1 MNEETEQRTA
11 GYITLPFAVLDGWV
25 GQNAQ
30 YLKWWTLLRR
40 EASWTDKTV
49 WYNHQQV
56 YLQARQVIVTV
67 NSLVK
72 QWQVSKPTVI
82 HFLQRLEH
90 EKLIERQTDSRKT
103 IITITP
109 LGWADS
115 EVKQEVTPAVKVDH
129 DVDHQTYRQPL
140 PPIYNKEKNII
151 ASGGARTREE
161 EVANHDFDEI
171 ISFFNQQMKGKG
183 IQQVAIITS
192 ERRQAFE
199 RLVSQT
205 GVNKD
210 TLKQAIKNAAESD
223 FLNGKGPKGW
233 VASFDWMMMPQNFQK
248 VLENNYRNK
257 PVTQQVQYGTTDGY
271 QDPRRG
277 VEASRTSSYAS
288 GYDRP
293 IKKLAHFLTDGGDNR
308 FMIVLD
314 GSTATGKTTLMT
326 AMRQALRWLTDH
338 RLVSDDVGLRILDA
352 TKICTLMDSSRD
364 WNELLSWPS
373 YLGIEDLGCEPAEI
387 LRWGNP
393 LYPVRELITERYKLR
408 LPMVVSTNLDSDQ
421 LREHLGLRIVSRMNE
436 MAFYIHFENEDFRKL
451 AWYSHHPEAKN

>member
-1 MNEETEQRTA
+1 MSSEETEQRTA
-11 GYITLPFAVLDGWV
+11 GYITLPLAVLDGWV

-30 YLKWWTLLRR
+30 YLKWWTQLRR

-115 EVKQEVTPAVKVDH
+115 EVKPEVTPAVKVDH
-129 DVDHQTYRQPL
+129 QSYHQTYRQPL
-140 PPIYNKEKNII
+140 PPIINNKEKNII

-199 RLVSQT
+199 RLMSQT

-223 FLNGKGPKGW
+223 FLNGKGSKGW
-233 VASFDWMMMPQNFQK
+233 VASFDWMMIPQNFQK

-293 IKKLAHFLTDGGDNR
+293 L
-308 FMIVLD
+308 
-314 GSTATGKTTLMT
+314 
-326 AMRQALRWLTDH
+326 
-338 RLVSDDVGLRILDA
+338 
-352 TKICTLMDSSRD
+352 
-364 WNELLSWPS
+364 
-373 YLGIEDLGCEPAEI
+373 
-387 LRWGNP
+387 
-393 LYPVRELITERYKLR
+393 
-408 LPMVVSTNLDSDQ
+408 
-421 LREHLGLRIVSRMNE
+421 
-436 MAFYIHFENEDFRKL
+436 
-451 AWYSHHPEAKN
+451 

>member
-11 GYITLPFAVLDGWV
+11 GYITLPLAVLDGWV

-30 YLKWWTLLRR
+30 YLKWWTQLRR

-49 WYNHQQV
+49 WYNRQQV

-82 HFLQRLEH
+82 HFLQRLES

-115 EVKQEVTPAVKVDH
+115 EVKQEVTPVVKVDH
-129 DVDHQTYRQPL
+129 DVDHQSYRQPF
-140 PPIYNKEKNII
+140 PPIINNKEKNII

-161 EVANHDFDEI
+161 EVAKRCEMEEVRCLKDNDKDSFDEI
-171 ISFFNQQMKGKG
+171 VAYFNEQMVGKG

-192 ERRQAFE
+192 ERRQAFD

-293 IKKLAHFLTDGGDNR
+293 L
-308 FMIVLD
+308 
-314 GSTATGKTTLMT
+314 
-326 AMRQALRWLTDH
+326 
-338 RLVSDDVGLRILDA
+338 
-352 TKICTLMDSSRD
+352 
-364 WNELLSWPS
+364 
-373 YLGIEDLGCEPAEI
+373 
-387 LRWGNP
+387 
-393 LYPVRELITERYKLR
+393 
-408 LPMVVSTNLDSDQ
+408 
-421 LREHLGLRIVSRMNE
+421 
-436 MAFYIHFENEDFRKL
+436 
-451 AWYSHHPEAKN
+451 

>member
-1 MNEETEQRTA
+1 MSSEETEQRTA
-11 GYITLPFAVLDGWV
+11 GYITLPLAVLDGWV

-30 YLKWWTLLRR
+30 YLKWWTQLRR

-67 NSLVK
+67 NSLVN

-82 HFLQRLEH
+82 HFLQRLES
-90 EKLIERQTDSRKT
+90 EKLIERQTDTRKT
-103 IITITP
+103 IITITS

-115 EVKQEVTPAVKVDH
+115 EVKQEVTPAVKVEH

-140 PPIYNKEKNII
+140 PPIINNKEINIL

-161 EVANHDFDEI
+161 EVANKDFDEI

-192 ERRQAFE
+192 ERRQAFD

-233 VASFDWMMMPQNFQK
+233 VASFDWMMIPQNFQK

-257 PVTQQVQYGTTDGY
+257 PVIQQVQYGTTDGY

-293 IKKLAHFLTDGGDNR
+293 L
-308 FMIVLD
+308 
-314 GSTATGKTTLMT
+314 
-326 AMRQALRWLTDH
+326 
-338 RLVSDDVGLRILDA
+338 
-352 TKICTLMDSSRD
+352 
-364 WNELLSWPS
+364 
-373 YLGIEDLGCEPAEI
+373 
-387 LRWGNP
+387 
-393 LYPVRELITERYKLR
+393 
-408 LPMVVSTNLDSDQ
+408 
-421 LREHLGLRIVSRMNE
+421 
-436 MAFYIHFENEDFRKL
+436 
-451 AWYSHHPEAKN
+451 

>member
-11 GYITLPFAVLDGWV
+11 GYITLPLAVLDGWV

-30 YLKWWTLLRR
+30 YLKWWTQLRR

-49 WYNHQQV
+49 WYNRQQV

-115 EVKQEVTPAVKVDH
+115 EVKQEVASVVKVEH

-140 PPIYNKEKNII
+140 PPIINNKEKNII

-199 RLVSQT
+199 RLMSQT

-233 VASFDWMMMPQNFQK
+233 VASFDWMMIPQNFQK

-293 IKKLAHFLTDGGDNR
+293 L
-308 FMIVLD
+308 
-314 GSTATGKTTLMT
+314 
-326 AMRQALRWLTDH
+326 
-338 RLVSDDVGLRILDA
+338 
-352 TKICTLMDSSRD
+352 
-364 WNELLSWPS
+364 
-373 YLGIEDLGCEPAEI
+373 
-387 LRWGNP
+387 
-393 LYPVRELITERYKLR
+393 
-408 LPMVVSTNLDSDQ
+408 
-421 LREHLGLRIVSRMNE
+421 
-436 MAFYIHFENEDFRKL
+436 
-451 AWYSHHPEAKN
+451 

>member
-11 GYITLPFAVLDGWV
+11 GYITLPLAVLDGWV

-30 YLKWWTLLRR
+30 YLKWWTQLRR

-82 HFLQRLEH
+82 HFLQRLES

-115 EVKQEVTPAVKVDH
+115 EVKQEVTPVVKVEH
-129 DVDHQTYRQPL
+129 DVDHQSYHQPL
-140 PPIYNKEKNII
+140 PPIINNKEKNIV

-199 RLVSQT
+199 RLMSQT

-233 VASFDWMMMPQNFQK
+233 VASFDWIMVPQNFQK

-257 PVTQQVQYGTTDGY
+257 PVIQQVQYGTTDGY

-293 IKKLAHFLTDGGDNR
+293 L
-308 FMIVLD
+308 
-314 GSTATGKTTLMT
+314 
-326 AMRQALRWLTDH
+326 
-338 RLVSDDVGLRILDA
+338 
-352 TKICTLMDSSRD
+352 
-364 WNELLSWPS
+364 
-373 YLGIEDLGCEPAEI
+373 
-387 LRWGNP
+387 
-393 LYPVRELITERYKLR
+393 
-408 LPMVVSTNLDSDQ
+408 
-421 LREHLGLRIVSRMNE
+421 
-436 MAFYIHFENEDFRKL
+436 
-451 AWYSHHPEAKN
+451 

>member
-11 GYITLPFAVLDGWV
+11 GYITLPLAVLDGWV

-30 YLKWWTLLRR
+30 YLKWWTQLRR
-40 EASWTDKTV
+40 EASWTDKNV
-49 WYNHQQV
+49 WYNRQQV

-82 HFLQRLEH
+82 HFLQRLES

-115 EVKQEVTPAVKVDH
+115 EVKQEVAPVVKVDH
-129 DVDHQTYRQPL
+129 DVDHQSYHQPL
-140 PPIYNKEKNII
+140 PPIINNKEKNII

-161 EVANHDFDEI
+161 VANIDFDEI

-199 RLVSQT
+199 RLMSQT

-233 VASFDWMMMPQNFQK
+233 VASFDWIMVPQNFQK

-288 GYDRP
+288 G
-293 IKKLAHFLTDGGDNR
+293 
-308 FMIVLD
+308 
-314 GSTATGKTTLMT
+314 
-326 AMRQALRWLTDH
+326 
-338 RLVSDDVGLRILDA
+338 
-352 TKICTLMDSSRD
+352 
-364 WNELLSWPS
+364 
-373 YLGIEDLGCEPAEI
+373 
-387 LRWGNP
+387 
-393 LYPVRELITERYKLR
+393 
-408 LPMVVSTNLDSDQ
+408 
-421 LREHLGLRIVSRMNE
+421 
-436 MAFYIHFENEDFRKL
+436 
-451 AWYSHHPEAKN
+451 

>member
-1 MNEETEQRTA
+1 MSSEETEQRAA
-11 GYITLPFAVLDGWV
+11 GYITLPLAVLDGWI

-30 YLKWWTLLRR
+30 YLKWWTQLRR

-49 WYNHQQV
+49 WYNRQQV

-82 HFLQRLEH
+82 HFLQRLES

-115 EVKQEVTPAVKVDH
+115 EVKQEVAPVVKVDH

-140 PPIYNKEKNII
+140 PPIINSKEKNII

-161 EVANHDFDEI
+161 EVANIDFDEI

-293 IKKLAHFLTDGGDNR
+293 L
-308 FMIVLD
+308 
-314 GSTATGKTTLMT
+314 
-326 AMRQALRWLTDH
+326 
-338 RLVSDDVGLRILDA
+338 
-352 TKICTLMDSSRD
+352 
-364 WNELLSWPS
+364 
-373 YLGIEDLGCEPAEI
+373 
-387 LRWGNP
+387 
-393 LYPVRELITERYKLR
+393 
-408 LPMVVSTNLDSDQ
+408 
-421 LREHLGLRIVSRMNE
+421 
-436 MAFYIHFENEDFRKL
+436 
-451 AWYSHHPEAKN
+451 

>member
-1 MNEETEQRTA
+1 MNSNEETEQRTA
-11 GYITLPFAVLDGWV
+11 GYITLPLAVLDGWV

-30 YLKWWTLLRR
+30 YLKWWTQLRR

-67 NSLVK
+67 SSLVK

-82 HFLQRLEH
+82 HFLQRLES

-115 EVKQEVTPAVKVDH
+115 EVKQEVAPVVKVDH
-129 DVDHQTYRQPL
+129 DVDHQSYHQPL
-140 PPIYNKEKNII
+140 PPIIDNKEKNIM
-151 ASGGARTREE
+151 ASGGARTRE

-233 VASFDWMMMPQNFQK
+233 VASFDWMMIPQNFQK

-293 IKKLAHFLTDGGDNR
+293 L
-308 FMIVLD
+308 
-314 GSTATGKTTLMT
+314 
-326 AMRQALRWLTDH
+326 
-338 RLVSDDVGLRILDA
+338 
-352 TKICTLMDSSRD
+352 
-364 WNELLSWPS
+364 
-373 YLGIEDLGCEPAEI
+373 
-387 LRWGNP
+387 
-393 LYPVRELITERYKLR
+393 
-408 LPMVVSTNLDSDQ
+408 
-421 LREHLGLRIVSRMNE
+421 
-436 MAFYIHFENEDFRKL
+436 
-451 AWYSHHPEAKN
+451 

>member
-11 GYITLPFAVLDGWV
+11 GYITLPLAVLDGWV

-30 YLKWWTLLRR
+30 YLKWWTQLRR

-115 EVKQEVTPAVKVDH
+115 EVKQEVASVVKVDH
-129 DVDHQTYRQPL
+129 DVDHQSYHQPL
-140 PPIYNKEKNII
+140 PPIINNKEKNII

-161 EVANHDFDEI
+161 EVANKDFDEI

-183 IQQVAIITS
+183 IQSVAIITS

-199 RLVSQT
+199 RLMSQT
-205 GVNKD
+205 GVNKEGV
-210 TLKQAIKNAAESD
+210 KQAIKNASESD

-257 PVTQQVQYGTTDGY
+257 PVIQQVQYGTTDGY

-293 IKKLAHFLTDGGDNR
+293 L
-308 FMIVLD
+308 
-314 GSTATGKTTLMT
+314 
-326 AMRQALRWLTDH
+326 
-338 RLVSDDVGLRILDA
+338 
-352 TKICTLMDSSRD
+352 
-364 WNELLSWPS
+364 
-373 YLGIEDLGCEPAEI
+373 
-387 LRWGNP
+387 
-393 LYPVRELITERYKLR
+393 
-408 LPMVVSTNLDSDQ
+408 
-421 LREHLGLRIVSRMNE
+421 
-436 MAFYIHFENEDFRKL
+436 
-451 AWYSHHPEAKN
+451 

>member
-11 GYITLPFAVLDGWV
+11 GYITLPLAVLDGWV

-30 YLKWWTLLRR
+30 YLKWWTQLRR

-82 HFLQRLEH
+82 HFLQRLES

-115 EVKQEVTPAVKVDH
+115 EVKSEVTPVVKVEH
-129 DVDHQTYRQPL
+129 DVDRQPYRQPL
-140 PPIYNKEKNII
+140 PPIINNKEKNII

-171 ISFFNQQMKGKG
+171 ISFFNEKMKGKG

-210 TLKQAIKNAAESD
+210 SVKQAIKNAAESD

-293 IKKLAHFLTDGGDNR
+293 L
-308 FMIVLD
+308 
-314 GSTATGKTTLMT
+314 
-326 AMRQALRWLTDH
+326 
-338 RLVSDDVGLRILDA
+338 
-352 TKICTLMDSSRD
+352 
-364 WNELLSWPS
+364 
-373 YLGIEDLGCEPAEI
+373 
-387 LRWGNP
+387 
-393 LYPVRELITERYKLR
+393 
-408 LPMVVSTNLDSDQ
+408 
-421 LREHLGLRIVSRMNE
+421 
-436 MAFYIHFENEDFRKL
+436 
-451 AWYSHHPEAKN
+451 

>member
-11 GYITLPFAVLDGWV
+11 GYITLPLAVLDGWV

-30 YLKWWTLLRR
+30 YLKWWTQLRR

-82 HFLQRLEH
+82 HFLQRLES

-115 EVKQEVTPAVKVDH
+115 EVKQEVASVVKVEH

-140 PPIYNKEKNII
+140 PPIINNKEKNII

-233 VASFDWMMMPQNFQK
+233 VASFDWMMIPQNFQK

-293 IKKLAHFLTDGGDNR
+293 L
-308 FMIVLD
+308 
-314 GSTATGKTTLMT
+314 
-326 AMRQALRWLTDH
+326 
-338 RLVSDDVGLRILDA
+338 
-352 TKICTLMDSSRD
+352 
-364 WNELLSWPS
+364 
-373 YLGIEDLGCEPAEI
+373 
-387 LRWGNP
+387 
-393 LYPVRELITERYKLR
+393 
-408 LPMVVSTNLDSDQ
+408 
-421 LREHLGLRIVSRMNE
+421 
-436 MAFYIHFENEDFRKL
+436 
-451 AWYSHHPEAKN
+451 

>member
-11 GYITLPFAVLDGWV
+11 GYITLPLAVLDGWV

-30 YLKWWTLLRR
+30 YLKWWTQLRR

-115 EVKQEVTPAVKVDH
+115 EVKPEVTPAVKVDH
-129 DVDHQTYRQPL
+129 QSYHQTYRQPL
-140 PPIYNKEKNII
+140 PPIINNKEINII

-161 EVANHDFDEI
+161 EVANNDFDEI

-199 RLVSQT
+199 RLMSQT

-257 PVTQQVQYGTTDGY
+257 PVRKQVQYGTTDGY

-293 IKKLAHFLTDGGDNR
+293 PGCHAQ
-308 FMIVLD
+308 
-314 GSTATGKTTLMT
+314 S
-326 AMRQALRWLTDH
+326 
-338 RLVSDDVGLRILDA
+338 RLCS
-352 TKICTLMDSSRD
+352 
-364 WNELLSWPS
+364 
-373 YLGIEDLGCEPAEI
+373 
-387 LRWGNP
+387 
-393 LYPVRELITERYKLR
+393 
-408 LPMVVSTNLDSDQ
+408 Q
-421 LREHLGLRIVSRMNE
+421 
-436 MAFYIHFENEDFRKL
+436 
-451 AWYSHHPEAKN
+451 

>member
-11 GYITLPFAVLDGWV
+11 GYITLPLAVLDGWV

-30 YLKWWTLLRR
+30 YLKWWTQLRR
-40 EASWTDKTV
+40 EASWTGKTV
-49 WYNHQQV
+49 WHNHQQV

-82 HFLQRLEH
+82 HFLQRLES

-115 EVKQEVTPAVKVDH
+115 EVKQEVAPVVKVDH

-140 PPIYNKEKNII
+140 PPIINNKEKIII

-161 EVANHDFDEI
+161 EVANRCEMEEVRCLKDNDKDSFDEI
-171 ISFFNQQMKGKG
+171 VAYFNQQMKGKG
-183 IQQVAIITS
+183 IQPVAIITS

-199 RLVSQT
+199 RLMSQT

-210 TLKQAIKNAAESD
+210 TLKQAIKNASESD

-233 VASFDWMMMPQNFQK
+233 VASFDWMMIPQNFQK

-293 IKKLAHFLTDGGDNR
+293 L
-308 FMIVLD
+308 
-314 GSTATGKTTLMT
+314 
-326 AMRQALRWLTDH
+326 
-338 RLVSDDVGLRILDA
+338 
-352 TKICTLMDSSRD
+352 
-364 WNELLSWPS
+364 
-373 YLGIEDLGCEPAEI
+373 
-387 LRWGNP
+387 
-393 LYPVRELITERYKLR
+393 
-408 LPMVVSTNLDSDQ
+408 
-421 LREHLGLRIVSRMNE
+421 
-436 MAFYIHFENEDFRKL
+436 
-451 AWYSHHPEAKN
+451 

>member
-11 GYITLPFAVLDGWV
+11 GYITLPLAVLDGWV

-30 YLKWWTLLRR
+30 YLKWWTQLRR

-49 WYNHQQV
+49 WYNRQQV

-82 HFLQRLEH
+82 HFLQRLES

-115 EVKQEVTPAVKVDH
+115 EVKQEVASVVKVDH
-129 DVDHQTYRQPL
+129 DVDHQSYHQPL
-140 PPIYNKEKNII
+140 PPIINNKEKNII

-293 IKKLAHFLTDGGDNR
+293 L
-308 FMIVLD
+308 
-314 GSTATGKTTLMT
+314 
-326 AMRQALRWLTDH
+326 
-338 RLVSDDVGLRILDA
+338 
-352 TKICTLMDSSRD
+352 
-364 WNELLSWPS
+364 
-373 YLGIEDLGCEPAEI
+373 
-387 LRWGNP
+387 
-393 LYPVRELITERYKLR
+393 
-408 LPMVVSTNLDSDQ
+408 
-421 LREHLGLRIVSRMNE
+421 
-436 MAFYIHFENEDFRKL
+436 
-451 AWYSHHPEAKN
+451 

>member
-1 MNEETEQRTA
+1 MSSEETGQRAA
-11 GYITLPFAVLDGWV
+11 GYITLPLAVLDGWV

-30 YLKWWTLLRR
+30 YLKWWTQLRR

-49 WYNHQQV
+49 WHNRQQV

-82 HFLQRLEH
+82 HFLQRLES

-115 EVKQEVTPAVKVDH
+115 EVKQEVTPAVKVEH

-140 PPIYNKEKNII
+140 PPIINNKEKNII

-199 RLVSQT
+199 RLMSQT

-210 TLKQAIKNAAESD
+210 SVKQAIKNAAESD

-233 VASFDWMMMPQNFQK
+233 VASFDWMMIPQNFQK

-293 IKKLAHFLTDGGDNR
+293 L
-308 FMIVLD
+308 
-314 GSTATGKTTLMT
+314 
-326 AMRQALRWLTDH
+326 
-338 RLVSDDVGLRILDA
+338 
-352 TKICTLMDSSRD
+352 
-364 WNELLSWPS
+364 
-373 YLGIEDLGCEPAEI
+373 
-387 LRWGNP
+387 
-393 LYPVRELITERYKLR
+393 
-408 LPMVVSTNLDSDQ
+408 
-421 LREHLGLRIVSRMNE
+421 
-436 MAFYIHFENEDFRKL
+436 
-451 AWYSHHPEAKN
+451 

>member
-1 MNEETEQRTA
+1 MSSEETEQRTA
-11 GYITLPFAVLDGWV
+11 GYITLPLAVLDGWV

-30 YLKWWTLLRR
+30 YLKWWTQLRR
-40 EASWTDKTV
+40 EASWTGKTV
-49 WYNHQQV
+49 WYNRQQV

-115 EVKQEVTPAVKVDH
+115 EVKQEVASVVKVDH
-129 DVDHQTYRQPL
+129 DVDHQSYHQPL
-140 PPIYNKEKNII
+140 PPIINNKEKNII

-183 IQQVAIITS
+183 IQPVAIITS

-199 RLVSQT
+199 RLMSQT
-205 GVNKD
+205 GVNKECV
-210 TLKQAIKNAAESD
+210 KQAIKNASESD

-233 VASFDWMMMPQNFQK
+233 VASFDWMMIPQNFQK

-293 IKKLAHFLTDGGDNR
+293 L
-308 FMIVLD
+308 
-314 GSTATGKTTLMT
+314 
-326 AMRQALRWLTDH
+326 
-338 RLVSDDVGLRILDA
+338 
-352 TKICTLMDSSRD
+352 
-364 WNELLSWPS
+364 
-373 YLGIEDLGCEPAEI
+373 
-387 LRWGNP
+387 
-393 LYPVRELITERYKLR
+393 
-408 LPMVVSTNLDSDQ
+408 
-421 LREHLGLRIVSRMNE
+421 
-436 MAFYIHFENEDFRKL
+436 
-451 AWYSHHPEAKN
+451 

>member
-11 GYITLPFAVLDGWV
+11 GYITLPLAVLDGWV

-30 YLKWWTLLRR
+30 YLKWWTQLRR

-90 EKLIERQTDSRKT
+90 ERLIERQTDSRKT

-115 EVKQEVTPAVKVDH
+115 EVKQEVAPVVKVDH
-129 DVDHQTYRQPL
+129 DVDHQSYHQPL
-140 PPIYNKEKNII
+140 PPIINNKEKNII

-210 TLKQAIKNAAESD
+210 TLKQAIRNAAESD

-233 VASFDWMMMPQNFQK
+233 VASFDWMMIPQNFQK

-293 IKKLAHFLTDGGDNR
+293 L
-308 FMIVLD
+308 
-314 GSTATGKTTLMT
+314 
-326 AMRQALRWLTDH
+326 
-338 RLVSDDVGLRILDA
+338 
-352 TKICTLMDSSRD
+352 
-364 WNELLSWPS
+364 
-373 YLGIEDLGCEPAEI
+373 
-387 LRWGNP
+387 
-393 LYPVRELITERYKLR
+393 
-408 LPMVVSTNLDSDQ
+408 
-421 LREHLGLRIVSRMNE
+421 
-436 MAFYIHFENEDFRKL
+436 
-451 AWYSHHPEAKN
+451 

>member
-1 MNEETEQRTA
+1 MSSEETEQRTA
-11 GYITLPFAVLDGWV
+11 GYITLPLAVLDGWV

-30 YLKWWTLLRR
+30 YLKWWTQLRR
-40 EASWTDKTV
+40 EASWTGKTV
-49 WYNHQQV
+49 WHNRQQV

-67 NSLVK
+67 NLLVK

-82 HFLQRLEH
+82 HFLQRLES

-115 EVKQEVTPAVKVDH
+115 EVKQEVTPVVKVDH
-129 DVDHQTYRQPL
+129 DVDHQSYHQPL
-140 PPIYNKEKNII
+140 PPIINNKEKNII

-161 EVANHDFDEI
+161 EVANKDFDEI

-192 ERRQAFE
+192 ERRQAFD

-257 PVTQQVQYGTTDGY
+257 PVIQQVQYGTTDGY

-293 IKKLAHFLTDGGDNR
+293 L
-308 FMIVLD
+308 
-314 GSTATGKTTLMT
+314 
-326 AMRQALRWLTDH
+326 
-338 RLVSDDVGLRILDA
+338 
-352 TKICTLMDSSRD
+352 
-364 WNELLSWPS
+364 
-373 YLGIEDLGCEPAEI
+373 
-387 LRWGNP
+387 
-393 LYPVRELITERYKLR
+393 
-408 LPMVVSTNLDSDQ
+408 
-421 LREHLGLRIVSRMNE
+421 
-436 MAFYIHFENEDFRKL
+436 
-451 AWYSHHPEAKN
+451 

>member
-11 GYITLPFAVLDGWV
+11 GYITLPLAVLDGWV

-30 YLKWWTLLRR
+30 YLKWWTQLRR
-40 EASWTDKTV
+40 EASWTGKTV
-49 WYNHQQV
+49 WHNRQQV

-82 HFLQRLEH
+82 HFLQRLES

-129 DVDHQTYRQPL
+129 DVDHQTYHQPL
-140 PPIYNKEKNII
+140 PPIINNKEKNII

-161 EVANHDFDEI
+161 EVANKDFDEI

-199 RLVSQT
+199 RLMSQT

-210 TLKQAIKNAAESD
+210 SVKQAIKNAAESD

-233 VASFDWMMMPQNFQK
+233 VASFDWMMIPQNFQK

-257 PVTQQVQYGTTDGY
+257 PVIQQVQYGTTDGY

-293 IKKLAHFLTDGGDNR
+293 L
-308 FMIVLD
+308 
-314 GSTATGKTTLMT
+314 
-326 AMRQALRWLTDH
+326 
-338 RLVSDDVGLRILDA
+338 
-352 TKICTLMDSSRD
+352 
-364 WNELLSWPS
+364 
-373 YLGIEDLGCEPAEI
+373 
-387 LRWGNP
+387 
-393 LYPVRELITERYKLR
+393 
-408 LPMVVSTNLDSDQ
+408 
-421 LREHLGLRIVSRMNE
+421 
-436 MAFYIHFENEDFRKL
+436 
-451 AWYSHHPEAKN
+451 

>member
-1 MNEETEQRTA
+1 MSSEETEQRTA
-11 GYITLPFAVLDGWV
+11 GYITLPLAVLDGWV

-30 YLKWWTLLRR
+30 YLKWWTQLRR

-115 EVKQEVTPAVKVDH
+115 EVKQEVASVVKVEH

-140 PPIYNKEKNII
+140 PPIINNKEKNII

-183 IQQVAIITS
+183 IQPVAIITS

-199 RLVSQT
+199 RLMSQT
-205 GVNKD
+205 GVNKECV
-210 TLKQAIKNAAESD
+210 KQAIKNASESD

-233 VASFDWMMMPQNFQK
+233 VASFDWMMVPQNFQK

-257 PVTQQVQYGTTDGY
+257 QVTQQVHYGTTNGY

-277 VEASRTSSYAS
+277 VEASRTDSYAS

-293 IKKLAHFLTDGGDNR
+293 L
-308 FMIVLD
+308 
-314 GSTATGKTTLMT
+314 
-326 AMRQALRWLTDH
+326 
-338 RLVSDDVGLRILDA
+338 
-352 TKICTLMDSSRD
+352 
-364 WNELLSWPS
+364 
-373 YLGIEDLGCEPAEI
+373 
-387 LRWGNP
+387 
-393 LYPVRELITERYKLR
+393 
-408 LPMVVSTNLDSDQ
+408 
-421 LREHLGLRIVSRMNE
+421 
-436 MAFYIHFENEDFRKL
+436 
-451 AWYSHHPEAKN
+451 

>member
-11 GYITLPFAVLDGWV
+11 GYITLPLAVLDGWV

-30 YLKWWTLLRR
+30 YLKWWTQLRR

-115 EVKQEVTPAVKVDH
+115 EVKQEVASVVKVDH
-129 DVDHQTYRQPL
+129 QSYHQTYRQPL
-140 PPIYNKEKNII
+140 PPIINNKEKNII

-183 IQQVAIITS
+183 IQPVAIITS

-199 RLVSQT
+199 RLMSQT
-205 GVNKD
+205 GVNKECV
-210 TLKQAIKNAAESD
+210 KQAIKNASESD

-233 VASFDWMMMPQNFQK
+233 VASFDWMLIPQNFQK

-257 PVTQQVQYGTTDGY
+257 PVRQQVQYGTTDGY

-293 IKKLAHFLTDGGDNR
+293 L
-308 FMIVLD
+308 
-314 GSTATGKTTLMT
+314 
-326 AMRQALRWLTDH
+326 
-338 RLVSDDVGLRILDA
+338 
-352 TKICTLMDSSRD
+352 
-364 WNELLSWPS
+364 
-373 YLGIEDLGCEPAEI
+373 
-387 LRWGNP
+387 
-393 LYPVRELITERYKLR
+393 
-408 LPMVVSTNLDSDQ
+408 
-421 LREHLGLRIVSRMNE
+421 
-436 MAFYIHFENEDFRKL
+436 
-451 AWYSHHPEAKN
+451 

>member
-11 GYITLPFAVLDGWV
+11 GYITLPLAVLDGWV

-30 YLKWWTLLRR
+30 YLKWWTQLRR

-49 WYNHQQV
+49 WYNRQQV

-90 EKLIERQTDSRKT
+90 EKLIERQADSRKT

-115 EVKQEVTPAVKVDH
+115 EVKQEVASVVKVEH
-129 DVDHQTYRQPL
+129 DVDRQPYHQPL
-140 PPIYNKEKNII
+140 PPIINNKEKNII

-183 IQQVAIITS
+183 IQQVVIITS

-210 TLKQAIKNAAESD
+210 TLKQAIRNAAESD

-233 VASFDWMMMPQNFQK
+233 VASFDWMMIPQNFQK

-293 IKKLAHFLTDGGDNR
+293 L
-308 FMIVLD
+308 
-314 GSTATGKTTLMT
+314 
-326 AMRQALRWLTDH
+326 
-338 RLVSDDVGLRILDA
+338 
-352 TKICTLMDSSRD
+352 
-364 WNELLSWPS
+364 
-373 YLGIEDLGCEPAEI
+373 
-387 LRWGNP
+387 
-393 LYPVRELITERYKLR
+393 
-408 LPMVVSTNLDSDQ
+408 
-421 LREHLGLRIVSRMNE
+421 
-436 MAFYIHFENEDFRKL
+436 
-451 AWYSHHPEAKN
+451 

>member
-1 MNEETEQRTA
+1 MGDIETEQRTA
-11 GYITLPFAVLDGWV
+11 GYITLPLAVLDGWV

-30 YLKWWTLLRR
+30 YLKWWTQLRR
-40 EASWTDKTV
+40 EASWTGKTV
-49 WYNHQQV
+49 WHNRQQV

-129 DVDHQTYRQPL
+129 DVDHQSYHQPL
-140 PPIYNKEKNII
+140 PPIINNKEKNII

-161 EVANHDFDEI
+161 VVANRCEMEEVRCLKDNDKDSFDEI
-171 ISFFNQQMKGKG
+171 VAYFNEQMKGKG

-257 PVTQQVQYGTTDGY
+257 PVIQQVQYGTTDGY

-277 VEASRTSSYAS
+277 VEASRTNSYAS

-293 IKKLAHFLTDGGDNR
+293 L
-308 FMIVLD
+308 
-314 GSTATGKTTLMT
+314 
-326 AMRQALRWLTDH
+326 
-338 RLVSDDVGLRILDA
+338 
-352 TKICTLMDSSRD
+352 
-364 WNELLSWPS
+364 
-373 YLGIEDLGCEPAEI
+373 
-387 LRWGNP
+387 
-393 LYPVRELITERYKLR
+393 
-408 LPMVVSTNLDSDQ
+408 
-421 LREHLGLRIVSRMNE
+421 
-436 MAFYIHFENEDFRKL
+436 
-451 AWYSHHPEAKN
+451 

>member
-1 MNEETEQRTA
+1 M
-11 GYITLPFAVLDGWV
+11 LDGWV

-30 YLKWWTLLRR
+30 YLKWWTQLRR
-40 EASWTDKTV
+40 EASWTGKTV
-49 WYNHQQV
+49 WHNRQQV

-82 HFLQRLEH
+82 HFLQRLES

-115 EVKQEVTPAVKVDH
+115 EVKQEVAPVVKVDH
-129 DVDHQTYRQPL
+129 DVDHQSYHQPL
-140 PPIYNKEKNII
+140 PPIINNKEKNII

-161 EVANHDFDEI
+161 EVANIDFDEI

-199 RLVSQT
+199 RLMSQT

-293 IKKLAHFLTDGGDNR
+293 L
-308 FMIVLD
+308 
-314 GSTATGKTTLMT
+314 
-326 AMRQALRWLTDH
+326 
-338 RLVSDDVGLRILDA
+338 
-352 TKICTLMDSSRD
+352 
-364 WNELLSWPS
+364 
-373 YLGIEDLGCEPAEI
+373 
-387 LRWGNP
+387 
-393 LYPVRELITERYKLR
+393 
-408 LPMVVSTNLDSDQ
+408 
-421 LREHLGLRIVSRMNE
+421 
-436 MAFYIHFENEDFRKL
+436 
-451 AWYSHHPEAKN
+451 

>member
-11 GYITLPFAVLDGWV
+11 GYITLPLAVLDGWV

-30 YLKWWTLLRR
+30 YLKWWTQLRR

-115 EVKQEVTPAVKVDH
+115 EVKQEVASVVKVDH
-129 DVDHQTYRQPL
+129 QSYHQTYRQPL
-140 PPIYNKEKNII
+140 PPIINNKEKNII

-183 IQQVAIITS
+183 IQPVAIITS

-199 RLVSQT
+199 RLMSQT
-205 GVNKD
+205 GVNKECV
-210 TLKQAIKNAAESD
+210 KQAIKNASESD

-233 VASFDWMMMPQNFQK
+233 VASFDWMMIPQNFQK

-257 PVTQQVQYGTTDGY
+257 PVRQQVQYGTTDGY

-293 IKKLAHFLTDGGDNR
+293 L
-308 FMIVLD
+308 
-314 GSTATGKTTLMT
+314 
-326 AMRQALRWLTDH
+326 
-338 RLVSDDVGLRILDA
+338 
-352 TKICTLMDSSRD
+352 
-364 WNELLSWPS
+364 
-373 YLGIEDLGCEPAEI
+373 
-387 LRWGNP
+387 
-393 LYPVRELITERYKLR
+393 
-408 LPMVVSTNLDSDQ
+408 
-421 LREHLGLRIVSRMNE
+421 
-436 MAFYIHFENEDFRKL
+436 
-451 AWYSHHPEAKN
+451 

>member
-11 GYITLPFAVLDGWV
+11 GYITLPLAVLDGWV

-30 YLKWWTLLRR
+30 YLKWWTQLRR
-40 EASWTDKTV
+40 EASWTDKTIL
-49 WYNHQQV
+49 YNHQQV

-82 HFLQRLEH
+82 HFLQRLES

-115 EVKQEVTPAVKVDH
+115 EVKQEVAPVVKVDH

-140 PPIYNKEKNII
+140 PPIINNKEKNII

-257 PVTQQVQYGTTDGY
+257 PVIQQVQYGTTDGY

-293 IKKLAHFLTDGGDNR
+293 L
-308 FMIVLD
+308 
-314 GSTATGKTTLMT
+314 
-326 AMRQALRWLTDH
+326 
-338 RLVSDDVGLRILDA
+338 
-352 TKICTLMDSSRD
+352 
-364 WNELLSWPS
+364 
-373 YLGIEDLGCEPAEI
+373 
-387 LRWGNP
+387 
-393 LYPVRELITERYKLR
+393 
-408 LPMVVSTNLDSDQ
+408 
-421 LREHLGLRIVSRMNE
+421 
-436 MAFYIHFENEDFRKL
+436 
-451 AWYSHHPEAKN
+451 

>member
-11 GYITLPFAVLDGWV
+11 GYITLPLAVLDGWV

-30 YLKWWTLLRR
+30 YLKWWTQLRR

-82 HFLQRLEH
+82 HFLQRLES

-115 EVKQEVTPAVKVDH
+115 EVKQEVAPVVKVDH

-140 PPIYNKEKNII
+140 PPIINNKEKNII

-293 IKKLAHFLTDGGDNR
+293 L
-308 FMIVLD
+308 
-314 GSTATGKTTLMT
+314 
-326 AMRQALRWLTDH
+326 
-338 RLVSDDVGLRILDA
+338 
-352 TKICTLMDSSRD
+352 
-364 WNELLSWPS
+364 
-373 YLGIEDLGCEPAEI
+373 
-387 LRWGNP
+387 
-393 LYPVRELITERYKLR
+393 
-408 LPMVVSTNLDSDQ
+408 
-421 LREHLGLRIVSRMNE
+421 
-436 MAFYIHFENEDFRKL
+436 
-451 AWYSHHPEAKN
+451 

>member
-11 GYITLPFAVLDGWV
+11 GYITLPLAVLDGWV

-30 YLKWWTLLRR
+30 YLKWWTQLRR
-40 EASWTDKTV
+40 EASWTGKTV
-49 WYNHQQV
+49 WHNRQQV

-82 HFLQRLEH
+82 HFLQRLES

-140 PPIYNKEKNII
+140 PPIINNKEINIL

-210 TLKQAIKNAAESD
+210 TLKQAIRNAAESD

-277 VEASRTSSYAS
+277 IEASRTSSYAS

-293 IKKLAHFLTDGGDNR
+293 L
-308 FMIVLD
+308 
-314 GSTATGKTTLMT
+314 
-326 AMRQALRWLTDH
+326 
-338 RLVSDDVGLRILDA
+338 
-352 TKICTLMDSSRD
+352 
-364 WNELLSWPS
+364 
-373 YLGIEDLGCEPAEI
+373 
-387 LRWGNP
+387 
-393 LYPVRELITERYKLR
+393 
-408 LPMVVSTNLDSDQ
+408 
-421 LREHLGLRIVSRMNE
+421 
-436 MAFYIHFENEDFRKL
+436 
-451 AWYSHHPEAKN
+451 

>member
-1 MNEETEQRTA
+1 MNEETEQRAA
-11 GYITLPFAVLDGWV
+11 GYITLPLAVQDCWV
-25 GQNAQ
+25 GQNAH
-30 YLKWWTLLRR
+30 YLKWWTQLRR
-40 EASWTDKTV
+40 EASWTGKTV
-49 WYNHQQV
+49 WYNRQQV

-82 HFLQRLEH
+82 HFLQRLES

-129 DVDHQTYRQPL
+129 DVDRQTYRQPL
-140 PPIYNKEKNII
+140 PPIINNKEKNII
-151 ASGGARTREE
+151 ASGGARTRE

-233 VASFDWMMMPQNFQK
+233 VASFDWMMIPQNFQK

-257 PVTQQVQYGTTDGY
+257 PVIQQVQYGTTDGY

-293 IKKLAHFLTDGGDNR
+293 L
-308 FMIVLD
+308 
-314 GSTATGKTTLMT
+314 
-326 AMRQALRWLTDH
+326 
-338 RLVSDDVGLRILDA
+338 
-352 TKICTLMDSSRD
+352 
-364 WNELLSWPS
+364 
-373 YLGIEDLGCEPAEI
+373 
-387 LRWGNP
+387 
-393 LYPVRELITERYKLR
+393 
-408 LPMVVSTNLDSDQ
+408 
-421 LREHLGLRIVSRMNE
+421 
-436 MAFYIHFENEDFRKL
+436 
-451 AWYSHHPEAKN
+451 

>member
-11 GYITLPFAVLDGWV
+11 GYITLPLAVLDGWV

-30 YLKWWTLLRR
+30 YLKWWTQLRR

-82 HFLQRLEH
+82 HFLQRLES

-115 EVKQEVTPAVKVDH
+115 EVKQEVASVVKVEH

-140 PPIYNKEKNII
+140 PPIINNKEKIII

-171 ISFFNQQMKGKG
+171 ISFFNEQMKGKG

-199 RLVSQT
+199 RLMLQT

-210 TLKQAIKNAAESD
+210 SVKQAIKNAAESD

-233 VASFDWMMMPQNFQK
+233 VASFDWMMIPQNFQK

-257 PVTQQVQYGTTDGY
+257 PVIQQVQYGTTDGY

-293 IKKLAHFLTDGGDNR
+293 L
-308 FMIVLD
+308 
-314 GSTATGKTTLMT
+314 
-326 AMRQALRWLTDH
+326 
-338 RLVSDDVGLRILDA
+338 
-352 TKICTLMDSSRD
+352 
-364 WNELLSWPS
+364 
-373 YLGIEDLGCEPAEI
+373 
-387 LRWGNP
+387 
-393 LYPVRELITERYKLR
+393 
-408 LPMVVSTNLDSDQ
+408 
-421 LREHLGLRIVSRMNE
+421 
-436 MAFYIHFENEDFRKL
+436 
-451 AWYSHHPEAKN
+451 

>member
-11 GYITLPFAVLDGWV
+11 GYITLPLAVLDGWV

-30 YLKWWTLLRR
+30 YLKWWTQLRR

-82 HFLQRLEH
+82 HFLQRLES

-115 EVKQEVTPAVKVDH
+115 EVKQEVASVVKVEL

-140 PPIYNKEKNII
+140 PPIINNKEKNII

-199 RLVSQT
+199 RLMSQT

-210 TLKQAIKNAAESD
+210 SVKQAIKNAAESD

-293 IKKLAHFLTDGGDNR
+293 L
-308 FMIVLD
+308 
-314 GSTATGKTTLMT
+314 
-326 AMRQALRWLTDH
+326 
-338 RLVSDDVGLRILDA
+338 
-352 TKICTLMDSSRD
+352 
-364 WNELLSWPS
+364 
-373 YLGIEDLGCEPAEI
+373 
-387 LRWGNP
+387 
-393 LYPVRELITERYKLR
+393 
-408 LPMVVSTNLDSDQ
+408 
-421 LREHLGLRIVSRMNE
+421 
-436 MAFYIHFENEDFRKL
+436 
-451 AWYSHHPEAKN
+451 

>member
-1 MNEETEQRTA
+1 MSSEETEQRTA
-11 GYITLPFAVLDGWV
+11 GYITLPLAVLDGWV

-30 YLKWWTLLRR
+30 YLKWWTQLRR
-40 EASWTDKTV
+40 EASWTGKTV
-49 WYNHQQV
+49 WHNRQQV

-115 EVKQEVTPAVKVDH
+115 EVKQEVASVVKVEH

-140 PPIYNKEKNII
+140 PPIINNKEKNII

-161 EVANHDFDEI
+161 EVTNKDFDEI

-192 ERRQAFE
+192 ERRQAFD

-233 VASFDWMMMPQNFQK
+233 VASFDWMMIPQNFQK

-257 PVTQQVQYGTTDGY
+257 PVIQQVQYGTTDGY

-293 IKKLAHFLTDGGDNR
+293 L
-308 FMIVLD
+308 
-314 GSTATGKTTLMT
+314 
-326 AMRQALRWLTDH
+326 
-338 RLVSDDVGLRILDA
+338 
-352 TKICTLMDSSRD
+352 
-364 WNELLSWPS
+364 
-373 YLGIEDLGCEPAEI
+373 
-387 LRWGNP
+387 
-393 LYPVRELITERYKLR
+393 
-408 LPMVVSTNLDSDQ
+408 
-421 LREHLGLRIVSRMNE
+421 
-436 MAFYIHFENEDFRKL
+436 
-451 AWYSHHPEAKN
+451 

>member
-1 MNEETEQRTA
+1 MNSNEETEQRTA
-11 GYITLPFAVLDGWV
+11 GYITLPLAVLDGWV

-30 YLKWWTLLRR
+30 YLKWWTQLRR
-40 EASWTDKTV
+40 EASWTGKTV
-49 WYNHQQV
+49 WHNRQQV

-67 NSLVK
+67 SSLVK

-82 HFLQRLEH
+82 HFLQRLES

-115 EVKQEVTPAVKVDH
+115 EVKQEVAPVVKVDH

-140 PPIYNKEKNII
+140 PPIIYNKEKNII

-161 EVANHDFDEI
+161 VANHDFDEI
-171 ISFFNQQMKGKG
+171 ISFFNEQMKGKG

-257 PVTQQVQYGTTDGY
+257 PVIQQVQYGTTDGY

-293 IKKLAHFLTDGGDNR
+293 L
-308 FMIVLD
+308 
-314 GSTATGKTTLMT
+314 
-326 AMRQALRWLTDH
+326 
-338 RLVSDDVGLRILDA
+338 
-352 TKICTLMDSSRD
+352 
-364 WNELLSWPS
+364 
-373 YLGIEDLGCEPAEI
+373 
-387 LRWGNP
+387 
-393 LYPVRELITERYKLR
+393 
-408 LPMVVSTNLDSDQ
+408 
-421 LREHLGLRIVSRMNE
+421 
-436 MAFYIHFENEDFRKL
+436 
-451 AWYSHHPEAKN
+451 

>member
-1 MNEETEQRTA
+1 MSSEETEQRTA
-11 GYITLPFAVLDGWV
+11 GYITLPLAVLDGWV

-30 YLKWWTLLRR
+30 YLKWWTQLRR

-115 EVKQEVTPAVKVDH
+115 EVKPEVTPAVKVDH
-129 DVDHQTYRQPL
+129 QSYHQTYRQPL
-140 PPIYNKEKNII
+140 PPIINNKEKNII

-161 EVANHDFDEI
+161 EVAKHDFDEI

-199 RLVSQT
+199 RLMSQT

-257 PVTQQVQYGTTDGY
+257 PVIQQVQYGTTDGY

-293 IKKLAHFLTDGGDNR
+293 L
-308 FMIVLD
+308 
-314 GSTATGKTTLMT
+314 
-326 AMRQALRWLTDH
+326 
-338 RLVSDDVGLRILDA
+338 
-352 TKICTLMDSSRD
+352 
-364 WNELLSWPS
+364 
-373 YLGIEDLGCEPAEI
+373 
-387 LRWGNP
+387 
-393 LYPVRELITERYKLR
+393 
-408 LPMVVSTNLDSDQ
+408 
-421 LREHLGLRIVSRMNE
+421 
-436 MAFYIHFENEDFRKL
+436 
-451 AWYSHHPEAKN
+451 

>member
-11 GYITLPFAVLDGWV
+11 GYITLPLAVLDGWV

-30 YLKWWTLLRR
+30 YLKWWTQLRR
-40 EASWTDKTV
+40 EASWTGKTV
-49 WYNHQQV
+49 WYHRQQV

-115 EVKQEVTPAVKVDH
+115 EVKQEVASVVKVEH

-140 PPIYNKEKNII
+140 PPIINNKEKNII

-161 EVANHDFDEI
+161 VANHDFDEI
-171 ISFFNQQMKGKG
+171 ISFFNEQMKGKG

-192 ERRQAFE
+192 ERRQAFD

-293 IKKLAHFLTDGGDNR
+293 L
-308 FMIVLD
+308 
-314 GSTATGKTTLMT
+314 
-326 AMRQALRWLTDH
+326 
-338 RLVSDDVGLRILDA
+338 
-352 TKICTLMDSSRD
+352 
-364 WNELLSWPS
+364 
-373 YLGIEDLGCEPAEI
+373 
-387 LRWGNP
+387 
-393 LYPVRELITERYKLR
+393 
-408 LPMVVSTNLDSDQ
+408 
-421 LREHLGLRIVSRMNE
+421 
-436 MAFYIHFENEDFRKL
+436 
-451 AWYSHHPEAKN
+451 